1 MLFLR
6 SPPYSWWFVLY
17 KKSTKMSDYQLNLE
31 SWLQD
36 ASLFRNEPLDYA
48 INFDDFLNEKANI
61 EGFQATLSLPDIG
74 WFDEK
79 VDLSV
84 FDNPGSLLD
93 YPDDTEKLMDD
104 DAAILLGLID
114 GGLDSSYLPSDSLK
128 ITDID
133 LNNCLNSQNFMEP
146 ISSEILDS
154 HLASPGCTT
163 LQVHSPAFFP
173 AQSPASPYSGVS
185 ETPEEEAAGVSETPE
200 EEAADLSETPEKEG
214 VVHFKLETSSVTSDL
229 ADTSD
234 CSIVHVSV
242 YENVTSPASSSDE
255 VMSIEEVS
263 QCVRKR
269 KFVSDG
275 DYIPKVKVILKELP
289 QTSSKGS
296 KPKDRRERK
305 KIQNKEAAAR
315 YRIKKRIE
323 DKELSDE
330 ISGLESTQKEL
341 KEKHASLE
349 SEIKY
354 LKNLMCEILQ
364 KKGIL
369 K

>member
-1 MLFLR
+1 MLFLH
-6 SPPYSWWFVLY
+6 SSPYSWWFVFY
-17 KKSTKMSDYQLNLE
+17 KMSTKMTDYLVNLE

-36 ASLFRNEPLDYA
+36 ASLFRNNEPLDYA
-48 INFDDFLNEKANI
+48 INFDDFLNEKPNT
-61 EGFQATLSLPDIG
+61 EEFQTTLSLPDLG

-84 FDNPGSLLD
+84 FDNPDALLD
-93 YPDDTEKLMDD
+93 DPDDTEKLMDN

-114 GGLDSSYLPSDSLK
+114 GGLDSSYLSSDSLK
-128 ITDID
+128 VTDLDINNS
-133 LNNCLNSQNFMEP
+133 LNPHNFIAP

-154 HLASPGCTT
+154 HLASPGCNT
-163 LQVHSPAFFP
+163 LQVNSPAFFP
-173 AQSPASPYSGVS
+173 VHSPASPYSDVS
-185 ETPEEEAAGVSETPE
+185 ETQEEKAAVQ
-200 EEAADLSETPEKEG
+200 
-214 VVHFKLETSSVTSDL
+214 LETSSVTSDL
-229 ADTSD
+229 AYTSD
-234 CSIVHVSV
+234 CSAVHVTV
-242 YENVTSPASSSDE
+242 YENVSSPVSSSDE

-263 QCVRKR
+263 RSVRKR

-275 DYIPKVKVILKELP
+275 DYLPKVKVVIKDLP
-289 QTSSKGS
+289 KVSNKGS
-296 KPKDRRERK
+296 KPNDRRERK
-305 KIQNKEAAAR
+305 KVQNKEAAAR
-315 YRIKKRIE
+315 YRIKKRLE

-330 ISGLESTQKEL
+330 IEGLESTQKEL
-341 KEKHASLE
+341 KEKHDSLQ